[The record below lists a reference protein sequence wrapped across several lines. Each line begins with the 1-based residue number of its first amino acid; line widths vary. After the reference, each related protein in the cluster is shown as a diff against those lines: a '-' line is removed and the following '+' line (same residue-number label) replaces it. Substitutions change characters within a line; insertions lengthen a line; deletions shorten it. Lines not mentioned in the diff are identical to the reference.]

1 MIRARKAVLVAVVCW
16 GVVALWAP
24 PASAAAAITAT
35 PNTDLGD
42 ESVAVQASGFPANT
56 EVGYCQGNP
65 GTRHPSRGTAA
76 ARPGSPRQTRQAP
89 SVIPTSRCGASSSC
103 RAWVETVD
111 CAVEACFV
119 AAAVFSRHREHR
131 GVRIDLVRSRVA
143 GRTDQE
149 PRRRT
154 ASSATTSTTPTGPV
168 SRAPGQCRRAAPG
181 RTRCRCRTT
190 AWRWTASRST
200 PSRPRPPFTDPLLL
214 RLLQHHVHGDGP
226 GGDAQEP
233 VPRTGADHRGRDSAW
248 PPTRLRGRGSSRQAT
263 FTSTSAARSD
273 TVVVGVRIPTPA

>member
-1 MIRARKAVLVAVVCW
+1 MLQWDGRRWGSTNDLSPQGCVGRGRLL

-42 ESVAVQASGFPANT
+42 ESVDVQASGFPANT
-56 EVGYCQGNP
+56 EVGYCQGNA

-111 CAVEACFV
+111 SAVEACFV
-119 AAAVFSRHREHR
+119 AAAVFSRHREH
-131 GVRIDLVRSRVA
+131 VVYASISFDPALPDARIKNRADGSH
-143 GRTDQE
+143 
-149 PRRRT
+149 PRRQRLQHGRDGSVRT
-154 ASSATTSTTPTGPV
+154 RPV
-168 SRAPGQCRRAAPG
+168 SPGSPG

-190 AWRWTASRST
+190 AWRWTASRAT
-200 PSRPRPPFTDPLLL
+200 PWQPRPPFTDPLLL

-248 PPTRLRGRGSSRQAT
+248 PPTRLRGLGT
-263 FTSTSAARSD
+263 
-273 TVVVGVRIPTPA
+273 